1 MKIIIVLNH
10 LVMINIQRIIFDLIE
25 SHLIIIEG
33 WLIFE
38 NNLNFNFMIL
48 KITIVNLRFIDSMS
62 LIYCHTLFNYFE
74 LKIFEFL

>member
-1 MKIIIVLNH
+1 MKIIIVSNH

-48 KITIVNLRFIDSMS
+48 KITIVNLRFIDSMP
-62 LIYCHTLFNYFE
+62 LIYCHILFKYFE